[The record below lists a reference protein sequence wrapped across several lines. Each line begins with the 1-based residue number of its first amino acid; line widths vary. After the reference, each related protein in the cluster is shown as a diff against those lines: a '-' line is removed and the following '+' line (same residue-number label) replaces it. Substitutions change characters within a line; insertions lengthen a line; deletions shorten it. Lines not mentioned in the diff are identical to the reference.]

1 MERQLILS
9 YSQLIL
15 SSFSATTL
23 QVFLERSSCT
33 QAFHPQDFNLLTL
46 CLFYS
51 ACFPVDHKGGNAH
64 MIAPSSVNSRTLNSS
79 NTRTLNHPSKH
90 KKPLSP
96 AKVCIAEI
104 LPSKFKP
111 KLTAP
116 PISGQ
121 DEKSHLLP
129 HEKTQSCE
137 NLRSSFSFF
146 DSKKPFM
153 VGTGESFENLLMK
166 SRQEFAA
173 KSSSTQSL
181 QGYGSSSFK
190 KGHMFSSRKN
200 GMEFSM
206 LYKNMHQID
215 RSGIHRGAGSSC
227 SVKDIASQF
236 ENELRDRREP
246 YPSREN
252 LEQIPKH
259 TVSSRITAFELLIQ
273 RSLSMPAL
281 NFSSTQVKS
290 PAPSCL
296 SSACSEEY
304 LLNFPKPDL
313 KEKDIANLAD
323 TSSQSCSNTEDVTS
337 EFSDTAPVDAL
348 SACTDETDFLSNVSN
363 DSGDGGGSS
372 INGPQRL
379 KINKCKGSCPASYT
393 RFTTIRRHE
402 QQQSARGDAQGDRHL
417 LPRNV
422 YLMSPLPF
430 RLKKPVPQSSRKTS
444 SLQRPGDRLPSSCE
458 SQNNPTPLRGN
469 LVKKESPLFHDLCI
483 QEKPPAPKRLSS
495 CGIVK
500 RLNHFPDLE
509 TCQNSSGSLMD
520 IPEALNNGNV
530 PYAVY
535 HSLDTNNNPQRELR
549 TYLGGC
555 FFVYFPSI
563 SHFTFPSLYF
573 VLSLHF
579 LFSTVCLIPFVC
591 PA

>member
-1 MERQLILS
+1 
-9 YSQLIL
+9 
-15 SSFSATTL
+15 
-23 QVFLERSSCT
+23 
-33 QAFHPQDFNLLTL
+33 
-46 CLFYS
+46 
-51 ACFPVDHKGGNAH
+51 
-64 MIAPSSVNSRTLNSS
+64 MIAPSSVNSRTLNPS
-79 NTRTLNHPSKH
+79 NTHTLSHPSKH

-111 KLTAP
+111 KLAAP
-116 PISGQ
+116 PISGR

-146 DSKKPFM
+146 DSKKPFV

-166 SRQEFAA
+166 SKQEFAT

-190 KGHMFSSRKN
+190 KGLMFSSRKN
-200 GMEFSM
+200 GTEFSM
-206 LYKNMHQID
+206 LYKNMHQIN
-215 RSGIHRGAGSSC
+215 RSEINLGAGSSC

-236 ENELRDRREP
+236 ENELKDRREP
-246 YPSREN
+246 IHSRDN
-252 LEQIPKH
+252 LEDIPKH

-296 SSACSEEY
+296 GSACSEEY
-304 LLNFPKPDL
+304 LLNFSKPHL
-313 KEKDIANLAD
+313 KENDIANLAD

-337 EFSDTAPVDAL
+337 EFSDIAPVDAL

-363 DSGDGGGSS
+363 DSGDGGSS

-402 QQQSARGDAQGDRHL
+402 QQQTARGDAQGDRHL

-430 RLKKPVPQSSRKTS
+430 RLKKPVLQSSRKTS
-444 SLQRPGDRLPSSCE
+444 SLQSPGDQLPPSCE
-458 SQNNPTPLRGN
+458 SQNIPTQLRGN
-469 LVKKESPLFHDLCI
+469 LVKKESSLFHDLYT
-483 QEKPPAPKRLSS
+483 QEKPPTPRRLSS

-500 RLNHFPDLE
+500 RLNHFPELE

-520 IPEALNNGNV
+520 IPEAFNNGNV

-549 TYLGGC
+549 TYLGGGI
-555 FFVYFPSI
+555 FVYFPSR
-563 SHFTFPSLYF
+563 P
-573 VLSLHF
+573 
-579 LFSTVCLIPFVC
+579 
-591 PA
+591 